1 MTQPKSQEIFLKDNN
16 TIAKKK
22 LKFHLQGRNLKIV
35 PALVGL
41 TGIGKTAI
49 VNQVAKEL
57 GYELI
62 YFNMA
67 QQNEGDN
74 AIPVPKNMEKED
86 ANIVYILHHKF
97 QEILK
102 NPDKKYIVFADEFTR
117 AQITVI
123 SEWMTIINERQ
134 FQGHKFGEN
143 VRFIAAMNPTT
154 SMKGFSDTDYAST
167 EMDDAHAARFT
178 FIYMEADRTDW
189 LDWARKNDIHPS
201 IISFLEDAKN
211 TQYFYGQAQSDIRMR
226 TPRTWEFLSDQL
238 YDIED
243 QNLKYDGRLV
253 TGIITDQIGDD
264 IGSIFANHYK
274 TSSDKITFEDVIRDT
289 DIPTSIV
296 ARFRNFTDI
305 QQIETLKGICEQIEK
320 NRDNN
325 IHLTPIQA
333 DNFMLLWENLHKEDA
348 KLTIGKALDNA
359 VLKYDEKYLE
369 ENIEDLDLTK
379 PLPLHPECVLEK
391 LYKRQEYAKFML
403 AIHEAVGERV
413 PDSEVA

>member
-1 MTQPKSQEIFLKDNN
+1 MNQPEAQEVFLKDNN

-117 AQITVI
+117 AQIPVI

-134 FQGHKFGEN
+134 FQGYKFGEN

-178 FIYMEADRTDW
+178 FIYMEADRSDW
-189 LDWARKNDIHPS
+189 LSWARDNEIHPS
-201 IISFLEDAKN
+201 IINFLEDPKN

-238 YDIED
+238 YDIEE
-243 QNLKYDGRLV
+243 QNLKFDGQLV
-253 TGIITDQIGDD
+253 TGIITDQI
-264 IGSIFANHYK
+264 
-274 TSSDKITFEDVIRDT
+274 
-289 DIPTSIV
+289 PTSIV
-296 ARFRNFTDI
+296 ARFRSFTDI

-320 NRDNN
+320 NKDEN
-325 IHLTPIQA
+325 IHLTPIQM

-369 ENIEDLDLTK
+369 DNIEDLDLTK
-379 PLPLHPECVLEK
+379 PLPLHPKCVLEK
-391 LYKRQEYAKFML
+391 LYERQEYRNFML

-413 PDSEVA
+413 PESEVA

>member
-1 MTQPKSQEIFLKDNN
+1 
-16 TIAKKK
+16 
-22 LKFHLQGRNLKIV
+22 
-35 PALVGL
+35 
-41 TGIGKTAI
+41 
-49 VNQVAKEL
+49 
-57 GYELI
+57 
-62 YFNMA
+62 MA

-74 AIPVPKNMEKED
+74 AIPVPKNMEKEN

-97 QEILK
+97 QEILN

-117 AQITVI
+117 AQIPVI

-178 FIYMEADRTDW
+178 FIYMDADRSDW
-189 LDWARKNDIHPS
+189 LNWARDNEIHPT
-201 IISFLEDAKN
+201 IISFLEDPKN
-211 TQYFYGQAQSDIRMR
+211 TQFFYGQAQNDIRMR

-264 IGSIFANHYK
+264 IGSIFATHYK
-274 TSSDKITFEDVIRDT
+274 TSSDKIVFEDVIRDT

-296 ARFRNFTDI
+296 ARFRSFTDI

-320 NRDNN
+320 NKDDS
-325 IHLTPIQA
+325 IHLTPIQM
-333 DNFMLLWENLHKEDA
+333 DNFLLLWENLHKEDA

-359 VLKYDEKYLE
+359 VVKYDEAALE
-369 ENIEDLDLTK
+369 NMEEFDITK
-379 PLPLHPECVLEK
+379 PIPLDPECVLEK
-391 LYKRQEYAKFML
+391 LYEKPEYANFML

-413 PDSEVA
+413 PESEVA

>member
-16 TIAKKK
+16 TIAKQK
-22 LKFHLQGRNLKIV
+22 LKFHLKGRNLKIV

-49 VNQVAKEL
+49 VTQVAKEL

-97 QEILK
+97 QEILN

-117 AQITVI
+117 AQIPVI

-154 SMKGFSDTDYAST
+154 SMKGFADTDYAST

-178 FIYMEADRTDW
+178 FIYMDADRTVW

-211 TQYFYGQAQSDIRMR
+211 TQYFYGHAQNDIRMR

-238 YDIED
+238 YDIEE
-243 QNLKYDGRLV
+243 QNLKFDGRLV

-264 IGSIFANHYK
+264 IGIIFATHYK

-296 ARFRNFTDI
+296 ARFRSFTDI
-305 QQIETLKGICEQIEK
+305 QQIKTLKGICEQIEK
-320 NRDNN
+320 NRDND
-325 IHLTPIQA
+325 IHLTPIQM
-333 DNFMLLWENLHKEDA
+333 DNFLLLWENLHKEDA

-359 VLKYDEKYLE
+359 VVKYDEAALE
-369 ENIEDLDLTK
+369 NMEEFDITK
-379 PLPLHPECVLEK
+379 PIPLDPECVLEK
-391 LYKRQEYAKFML
+391 LYKKDEYANFML
-403 AIHEAVGERV
+403 AIHEAVGERI
-413 PDSEVA
+413 PDSEVT

>member
-1 MTQPKSQEIFLKDNN
+1 
-16 TIAKKK
+16 
-22 LKFHLQGRNLKIV
+22 
-35 PALVGL
+35 
-41 TGIGKTAI
+41 
-49 VNQVAKEL
+49 
-57 GYELI
+57 
-62 YFNMA
+62 
-67 QQNEGDN
+67 
-74 AIPVPKNMEKED
+74 
-86 ANIVYILHHKF
+86 
-97 QEILK
+97 
-102 NPDKKYIVFADEFTR
+102 
-117 AQITVI
+117 
-123 SEWMTIINERQ
+123 MTIINERQ

-201 IISFLEDAKN
+201 IISFLEDPKN

-238 YDIED
+238 YDIEE

-264 IGSIFANHYK
+264 IGSIFATHYK

-289 DIPTSIV
+289 NIPTSIV
-296 ARFRNFTDI
+296 TRFRNFTDI

-320 NRDNN
+320 NRDND

-359 VLKYDEKYLE
+359 VLKYDQKYLE
-369 ENIEDLDLTK
+369 DNIEDLDLTK

-391 LYKRQEYAKFML
+391 LYERSEYANFML

-413 PDSEVA
+413 PESEVA